1 MIVGSEEGMEGK
13 DGNLGLRLGTV
24 VMIGGDE
31 RGWEVLSLSSFVF
44 LSFLLFLTHAYMA
57 SIWEA

>member
-1 MIVGSEEGMEGK
+1 MEGE

-24 VMIGGDE
+24 VRIGEDE
-31 RGWEVLSLSSFVF
+31 RGWKVLSLSSFRLFVF
-44 LSFLLFLTHAYMA
+44 LSFVLFLTHAYMA